1 MTTNDRPA
9 DTFAPEGF
17 DDYRFDA
24 DDEGPPPGPD
34 TRMFERHRVTAVLV
48 AHNGQR
54 WLPRTLAAIAAL
66 GRAPERVIAVD
77 TGSTDRTPAL
87 LNAALGPAAV
97 LTEPAE
103 TGFGAAVRHAVDAR
117 EGAPGLPSA
126 SPGEAA
132 DLDHIEWLWLL
143 HDDCAPEPE
152 SLRRLLAAVDASPS
166 IGIAGPKVRGWSEPS
181 LLLEVGLTA
190 GGGGRRETG
199 LERRE
204 IDQGQRDD
212 RRDVL
217 AVGSAGLL
225 IRRDVWD
232 QLDGFD
238 PRLVMFRDD
247 LDLGWRANLAGHR
260 VCVVPDAVVH
270 HAEAASRGRRTP
282 QAAGGRAHRADRR
295 SALHVLLAN
304 APWYAVPWHGLRL
317 GVGSALRTLGL
328 LLSKAPG
335 EALDEIAAM
344 SVLVNLG
351 ALARA
356 RRARRPLR
364 KVSPGS
370 VRRLLAPPLSGVRH
384 TFEWANGLLAG
395 RIDLSAS
402 VGSAMES
409 GPTGED
415 EDSLTAGPSRFGSL
429 ARRPGF
435 LLFLGLTVVSLVA
448 FRGLVTDAG
457 QLLGGMLLPA
467 PDGAGAMWAS
477 YTSGWHDVGVG
488 SSISAPAYLVP
499 LAALSTVLLAKT
511 WLAVTLI
518 LTLAI
523 PLAGLS
529 AYLVLGRLS
538 LGRTQRVLGALAY
551 AVLPAV
557 SGAVATGRLGTVV
570 AAILLPPAGWL
581 AASAVGLTKRPG
593 SVRRALAAGLLL
605 AVVVAFV
612 PVTWALAAV
621 AGLVGTALLAP
632 RSPGGWLRLLVAL
645 AVPPLVLFPWTLR
658 ALSDPSTLLL
668 EAGAPQPGL
677 ADPALPAWHVAVANP
692 GGPGVPSAWFTV
704 GLLLAA
710 LAALLSSR
718 RRRTILAGWAV
729 ALTGLL
735 TGLVLAHQQVT
746 PPSLGTPIVVWP
758 GVSSLLVGGGLIAAA
773 TVAGED
779 LQSRLRA
786 YGFGWRQ
793 PIALVIAATAVAA
806 PVLLAASWLSGGV
819 AGPLHR
825 SDADVVPAYVSAAGA
840 TAGKPRALVVRRD
853 APELATYTVVQGSGP
868 VVGDAEVEPPVDRTS
883 GLESALARLLA
894 GQGDNATVAQVRS
907 YGIGYLVLLD
917 PDVDQQQTLDGVGAL
932 QRVSSVD
939 GTTVWRLSPAVSRVR
954 LTRPGKTDLPVPA
967 DPDQPTTS
975 VDARVPGSPG
985 GMVALAESADPGWS
999 ASVDGQALTVTAAGG
1014 WAESFAASDSGG
1026 RLLVWYSS
1034 NRSLLLT
1041 VQVGLLFLIVLLA
1054 LPTRRRTEPDDEP
1067 DEPTDAGVGAT
1078 P

>member
-66 GRAPERVIAVD
+66 GRPPERVIAVD
-77 TGSTDRTPAL
+77 TGSTDRTPTL

-97 LTEPAE
+97 LTEPAD
-103 TGFGAAVRHAVDAR
+103 TGFGAAVRRAVDAR

-126 SPGEAA
+126 TPGEAA

>member
-166 IGIAGPKVRGWSEPS
+166 IAIAGPKVRGWSEPS

-260 VCVVPDAVVH
+260 VCVVPDAVVQ

-282 QAAGGRAHRADRR
+282 HAAGGRAHRADRR

-317 GVGSALRTLGL
+317 GVGSALRSFGL

-344 SVLVNLG
+344 SVLVNLR

-356 RRARRPLR
+356 RRDRRPLR

-370 VRRLLAPPLSGVRH
+370 VRRLLAPPLSGIRH

-415 EDSLTAGPSRFGSL
+415 EDSLTVGPSRVRAL

-435 LLFLGLTVVSLVA
+435 LLFLGLTVVSLAA
-448 FRGLVTDAG
+448 FRGLVTDSG

-467 PDGAGAMWAS
+467 PDGAAAMWAS

-488 SSISAPAYLVP
+488 SSIAAPAYLVP

-538 LGRTQRVLGALAY
+538 LGRTQQVLGALAY

-557 SGAVATGRLGTVV
+557 SGAVAAGRLGTVV
-570 AAILLPPAGWL
+570 AAVLLPPAGWL

-593 SVRRALAAGLLL
+593 SVRRALAAGLVL

-621 AGLVGTALLAP
+621 AGLLGTALFAP
-632 RSPGGWLRLLVAL
+632 RSGGGWLRLLVVL

-677 ADPALPAWHVAVANP
+677 ADPALPAWHVVVANP

-718 RRRTILAGWAV
+718 RRRTILAAWAV
-729 ALTGLL
+729 ALTGLIS
-735 TGLVLAHQQVT
+735 GLALAHQQVT
-746 PPSLGTPIVVWP
+746 PPSLGTSVLVWP
-758 GVSSLLVGGGLIAAA
+758 GVSTLLVGGGLIAAA

-793 PIALVIAATAVAA
+793 PIALLIAASAAAA
-806 PVLLAASWLSGGV
+806 PVLLTVSWLAGGV
-819 AGPLHR
+819 SGPLHR
-825 SDADVVPAYVSAAGA
+825 SDADVVPAYVSAAGS
-840 TAGKPRALVVRRD
+840 TAGKPRALLVRRD

-939 GTTVWRLSPAVSRVR
+939 GTTVWRISPAVSRVR
-954 LTRPGKTDLPVPA
+954 LTRTGKTDLPIPA
-967 DPDQPTTS
+967 DPDQRTTT
-975 VDARVPGSPG
+975 VDALVPGSPG
-985 GMVALAESADPGWS
+985 GTVALAESADPGWS
-999 ASVDGQALTVTAAGG
+999 ASVDGHALAVTTTGG
-1014 WAESFAASDSGG
+1014 WAESFAAADSGG
-1026 RLLVWYSS
+1026 RLLLGYSS
-1034 NRSLLLT
+1034 NRSLLLA
-1041 VQVGLLFLIVLLA
+1041 VQVGLLFLVVLLA
-1054 LPTRRRTEPDDEP
+1054 LPARRRTDPDDDP
-1067 DEPTDAGVGAT
+1067 DEAAEASTGA